1 MKYLLIQDID
11 PEFYQLLEE
20 RARLN
25 GRSLAE
31 EVEWLMREGL
41 ASPHSKIKMGTWM
54 FNLVLPN
61 IASIWISNTMLQN
74 RRLLISTDTL
84 VESANWDVQCPS
96 A

>member
-11 PEFYQLLEE
+11 PEFYRLIKE

-25 GRSLAE
+25 SRSLAE

-54 FNLVLPN
+54 SSLVPPEY
-61 IASIWISNTMLQN
+61 
-74 RRLLISTDTL
+74 RGDDL
-84 VESANWDVQCPS
+84 VFEVRGPESPPPDFD
-96 A
+96 

>member
-11 PEFYQLLEE
+11 PEFYRLLEE

-41 ASPHSKIKMGTWM
+41 ASPDSKIKMGTWM
-54 FNLVLPN
+54 SNLVPPEYRGDLDFEYHGP
-61 IASIWISNTMLQN
+61 
-74 RRLLISTDTL
+74 
-84 VESANWDVQCPS
+84 ESPPPDFD
-96 A
+96 